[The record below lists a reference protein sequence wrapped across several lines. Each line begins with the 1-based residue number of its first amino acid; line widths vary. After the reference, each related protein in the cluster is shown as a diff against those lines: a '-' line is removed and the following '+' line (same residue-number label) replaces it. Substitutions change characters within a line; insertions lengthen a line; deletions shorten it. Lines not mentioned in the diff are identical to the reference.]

1 MKTIWNAPEVEEL
14 SINATANGLAPS
26 DDFDDTW
33 VQINGKYYRPG
44 NGKISK
50 YLVLKRKAVPFGMA
64 FFCLYDKNRL
74 FHFFISFLAENVL
87 IYLKILE
94 YIDG

>member
-1 MKTIWNAPEVEEL
+1 MKKIWNAPEVEEL

-50 YLVLKRKAVPFGMA
+50 
-64 FFCLYDKNRL
+64 
-74 FHFFISFLAENVL
+74 
-87 IYLKILE
+87 
-94 YIDG
+94 